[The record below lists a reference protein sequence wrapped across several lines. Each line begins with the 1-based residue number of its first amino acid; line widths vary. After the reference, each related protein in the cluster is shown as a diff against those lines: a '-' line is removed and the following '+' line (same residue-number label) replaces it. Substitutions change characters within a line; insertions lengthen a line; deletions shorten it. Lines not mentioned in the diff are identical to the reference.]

1 MSILTVNTGSF
12 SVRLNLFLPDDEQH
26 LNIVGGE
33 HYGPGA
39 GEPGQLLR
47 QFLRRPAPPVKIV
60 AHRVVHGGSRLTAS
74 RLLDLE
80 VEREIGRLI
89 PLAPLH
95 NPNALKWIE
104 AAHTVLGAGIPQ
116 VAVFDTAF
124 YANLPE
130 VARTYAI
137 PRELSLKHELR
148 RYGFHGL
155 AHEAMVRRW
164 QQLRPEAADRG
175 RMISLQLGAGCS
187 VTAVDRGTPVDTS
200 MGFSPLEG
208 LMMATRSGDIDPGL
222 VTFLQRREG
231 LTPEQTDRLLNER
244 SGLLGVSGVSADMR
258 ELLESGDPR
267 ARLAVDL
274 YCYRAR
280 KYLGAYLAVLDG
292 ADAILFG
299 GGVGENAPLVRAQ
312 ILENMGW
319 AGVALESAENLA
331 AAGVERRISRA
342 DSPVEVWVIPV
353 DEAAILAREALAAMR
368 KHSGGK
374 QT

>member
-12 SVRLNLFLPDDEQH
+12 SVRLNLFLLDDEQH

-33 HYGPGA
+33 HYEPGA
-39 GEPGQLLR
+39 GEPEQLLR
-47 QFLRRPAPPVKIV
+47 QFLRRPAPSVKII
-60 AHRVVHGGSRLTAS
+60 AHRLVHGGSRLTAS
-74 RLLDLE
+74 RLLDPE

-104 AAHTVLGAGIPQ
+104 AARTVLGAGVPQ

-164 QQLRPEAADRG
+164 QQLRPETADRG
-175 RMISLQLGAGCS
+175 RTISLQLGAGCS

-280 KYLGAYLAVLDG
+280 KYLGAYLAVLGG

>member
-47 QFLRRPAPPVKIV
+47 QFLRRPAPPVKVI

-74 RLLDLE
+74 RLLDPE

-104 AAHTVLGAGIPQ
+104 AARTVLGAGVPQ

-175 RMISLQLGAGCS
+175 RTISLQLGAGCS

-258 ELLESGDPR
+258 ELLESGDPC

-319 AGVALESAENLA
+319 AGVALDSAENLA
-331 AAGVERRISRA
+331 VAGVERRISRA

-368 KHSGGK
+368 
-374 QT
+374 